1 MSPQMPWLQ
10 NSAPTIYS
18 VSINELQEKFIL
30 FWLCRWFKQ
39 VHCLMGGLGSLAVD
53 CTRLRGYTS
62 EQGPGGLANPR
73 QPSQGKARKKKKEC
87 VLCEIYGL
95 QKITAPASV
104 FCYWRHVKAMA
115 TKGKFNSLVSK
126 ANHCR
131 NPKEVWDTSDMNN
144 IISWLRR
151 RCHGDQHLTDTS
163 VHPELWPWACVR
175 TEKFKFERELY
186 STQITGAK
194 RIPNISGLPMNP

>member
-1 MSPQMPWLQ
+1 MNCKKNLFCFG
-10 NSAPTIYS
+10 SADGLNRCT
-18 VSINELQEKFIL
+18 VSWVGLGLLLWTAPGSEVTPLSKVLEAWQT
-30 FWLCRWFKQ
+30 
-39 VHCLMGGLGSLAVD
+39 LGSLS
-53 CTRLRGYTS
+53 RER
-62 EQGPGGLANPR
+62 PG
-73 QPSQGKARKKKKEC
+73 KKKKKEC

-186 STQITGAK
+186 STQMTGAK
-194 RIPNISGLPMNP
+194 RIPNISGLPRNP